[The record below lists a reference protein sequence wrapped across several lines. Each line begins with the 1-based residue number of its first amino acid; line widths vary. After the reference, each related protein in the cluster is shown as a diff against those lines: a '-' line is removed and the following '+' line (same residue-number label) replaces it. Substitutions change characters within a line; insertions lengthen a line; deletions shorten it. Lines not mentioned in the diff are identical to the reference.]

1 MTFNVVKIDGVFQY
15 PRQKSQS
22 GFFIWHQ
29 LETAKICFF
38 KGFLSAHE
46 RKKPRCLDKS
56 WGAFKRQ
63 HSINEK
69 IGQLIRIFFP
79 ILVGILETGYQYR
92 SSHTWHSCYLIAS
105 REKFDTDVIE
115 NNFTKWTFMTR
126 AVKMSPGI
134 QNTIWNHC
142 SLSFHLYLRTQN
154 LHDFAAQILLLTDF
168 QAKERLLAV

>member
-1 MTFNVVKIDGVFQY
+1 M
-15 PRQKSQS
+15 
-22 GFFIWHQ
+22 GFFNTEEKRANQ
-29 LETAKICFF
+29 VSLFDTNLKQQKFAFL
-38 KGFLSAHE
+38 KGFFPLMRE
-46 RKKPRCLDKS
+46 KKPRCLDKS

-134 QNTIWNHC
+134 QNTVWNHC